1 MGLRIT
7 AAAPAIA
14 SIAATAL
21 GIVLLASGSST
32 GTANNTYWI
41 ALNTSKIGQDLIQIT
56 PTDQTSGSGGSS
68 NDPLGGLGGIINGI
82 PGLNGILD
90 NLTNSVDQGLNDLSG
105 TILGNLT
112 EALGVKDTYRL
123 YATKMCQGSFRNE
136 DDPNSGVD
144 IDSCF
149 TYRDQGQGLTN
160 ITNSIPSSLT
170 VGTAQVSVPLVA
182 TLKQS
187 LQTTVDLAATA
198 ATVMMV
204 LLIIGCIS
212 TAATAIGSILGIL
225 RAQSRFLSIV
235 NTGFSIL
242 GATIFLGLAGIATGV
257 VVAGSD
263 SISDLGRGFNL
274 GVKQGGGFIAII
286 WVAAVLAWLASAY
299 WFMIWFVEFRRSAFS
314 RRSRT
319 PAQIG
324 NWRGIIG
331 EVRKDLKVD
340 GHIGGHT
347 YEGGR
352 GALKA

>member
-1 MGLRIT
+1 MGLRVT

-32 GTANNTYWI
+32 GTANNNYWI

-56 PTDQTSGSGGSS
+56 PADQSSGSDGSS
-68 NDPLGGLGGIINGI
+68 DDPLGDLEGIINGI
-82 PGLNGILD
+82 PGLDGILD

-123 YATKMCQGSFRNE
+123 YTTKMCQGSFRNE
-136 DDPNSGVD
+136 DDPDSGVD
-144 IDSCF
+144 IDACF

-182 TLKQS
+182 TLKQT
-187 LQTTVDLAATA
+187 LQSTVSLAATA

-212 TAATAIGSILGIL
+212 TATTAIGSSKIPI
-225 RAQSRFLSIV
+225 RF
-235 NTGFSIL
+235 
-242 GATIFLGLAGIATGV
+242 
-257 VVAGSD
+257 
-263 SISDLGRGFNL
+263 
-274 GVKQGGGFIAII
+274 
-286 WVAAVLAWLASAY
+286 
-299 WFMIWFVEFRRSAFS
+299 
-314 RRSRT
+314 
-319 PAQIG
+319 PC
-324 NWRGIIG
+324 
-331 EVRKDLKVD
+331 
-340 GHIGGHT
+340 
-347 YEGGR
+347 
-352 GALKA
+352 

>member
-21 GIVLLASGSST
+21 GI
-32 GTANNTYWI
+32 
-41 ALNTSKIGQDLIQIT
+41 LNTSKIGQDLIQIT
-56 PTDQTSGSGGSS
+56 PTDQTSDSGGSS

-123 YATKMCQGSFRNE
+123 YTTKMCQGSFRNE

-187 LQTTVDLAATA
+187 LQSTVDLAATA

-225 RAQSRFLSIV
+225 RAQSRFLSII

-319 PAQIG
+319 SAQIG

-331 EVRKDLKVD
+331 EVRKDLKVN

-347 YEGGR
+347 YEGER

>member
-32 GTANNTYWI
+32 RTADDNYWI

-56 PTDQTSGSGGSS
+56 PADQSSGTEGTS
-68 NDPLGGLGGIINGI
+68 NNPLGGLGGIINGI
-82 PGLNGILD
+82 PGLDGILD

-112 EALGVKDTYRL
+112 EALGVQDTYRL
-123 YATKMCQGSFRNE
+123 YTTKMCQGRFRDEN
-136 DDPNSGVD
+136 DPDSDVD
-144 IDSCF
+144 IDLCF
-149 TYRDQGQGLTN
+149 TYRDQGQGLTK
-160 ITNSIPSSLT
+160 ITNSIPSALT

-187 LQTTVDLAATA
+187 LQSTVDLATTA

-204 LLIIGCIS
+204 LLIVACIS
-212 TAATAIGSILGIL
+212 TAITAIASSKNPVLCL
-225 RAQSRFLSIV
+225 QVPLAP
-235 NTGFSIL
+235 TTE
-242 GATIFLGLAGIATGV
+242 AMAGIATGV
-257 VVAGSD
+257 IVAGSD
-263 SISDLGRGFNL
+263 SISNLGRGFNL
-274 GVKQGGGFIAII
+274 GVKRGDGYLAIL
-286 WVAAVLAWLASAY
+286 WVAAVLAWVASAY

-314 RRSRT
+314 RRHRT
-319 PAQIG
+319 TAQIG
-324 NWRGIIG
+324 NWKGIIG
-331 EVRKDLKVD
+331 EVRQDLKVNGHSSGYTDD
-340 GHIGGHT
+340 G
-347 YEGGR
+347 ER